1 MRLQGKTALVTAAGQ
16 GIGRASVLAMAAEGA
31 QVIATDL
38 NPQLLKAFEGVA
50 NVRTAVLH
58 FVAAVNVPYFTTGEG
73 STFYFIK
80 PDSS

>member
-1 MRLQGKTALVTAAGQ
+1 MIDWWPKIRPGGVVAGHDFED
-16 GIGRASVLAMAAEGA
+16 GI
-31 QVIATDL
+31 T
-38 NPQLLKAFEGVA
+38 PHGVF